1 MLERLARNWWV
12 ITLRGALAI
21 LFGVLAFVWPVP
33 ALAVLVI
40 LFASYALIG
49 GIFAVIGAISNSV
62 GGQRWWVLVEG
73 IAGIIAGV
81 LTLVW
86 PGITS
91 FTLVIFIGFWA
102 IISGV
107 FEIFAAIDM
116 RKIIKDE
123 WLFVLSGILS
133 IVFGFLILA
142 RPLAGAL
149 VIVWMVAFY
158 AVTFG
163 ITMIILGIRLRSLKT
178 KA

>member
-1 MLERLARNWWV
+1 
-12 ITLRGALAI
+12 
-21 LFGVLAFVWPVP
+21 
-33 ALAVLVI
+33 
-40 LFASYALIG
+40 
-49 GIFAVIGAISNSV
+49 
-62 GGQRWWVLVEG
+62 VLVEG